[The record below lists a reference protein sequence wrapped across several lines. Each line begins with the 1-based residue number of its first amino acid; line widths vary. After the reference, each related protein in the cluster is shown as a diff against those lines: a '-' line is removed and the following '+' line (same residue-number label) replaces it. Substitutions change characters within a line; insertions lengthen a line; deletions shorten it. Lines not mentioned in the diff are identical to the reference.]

1 MNRTQEVGGSNPLV
15 STITSSSAKM
25 RRRAAAVLV
34 LAVAV
39 TSTFLVPGVSPAG
52 AAGNSSIK
60 IIYAQASAAFTPVWV
75 ALDRGFF
82 AKQALD
88 VSFTQVTGSAA
99 VAALASGEAQAMSIG
114 GTEVA
119 DYDAAGGDLVL
130 IAAGSNYPVFSLY
143 VDKTIRTIQDL
154 TGKKIAVTR
163 IGTSTDTTARL
174 MLEHFGLAGKVDIV
188 SAGGTLS
195 GIMAA
200 MSAGLAAG
208 GILSPPTTAKAEAA
222 GFKELVNGVRLG
234 LPLVQTALAVRK
246 SYIAQDRDT
255 VLRILKAYVD
265 AWAFVR
271 DPANAA
277 AVQGVISH
285 YTKAPAED
293 AAVAYKA
300 FFPAW
305 QERVPRVDSRGVRNN
320 LRFSANAQVR
330 TMVPAS
336 LIDDSLLTELVRSGY
351 LK

>member
-1 MNRTQEVGGSNPLV
+1 MTHLRRGRSVGHALLLIV
-15 STITSSSAKM
+15 AV
-25 RRRAAAVLV
+25 AAT
-34 LAVAV
+34 LAV
-39 TSTFLVPGVSPAG
+39 PGATRTT
-52 AAGNSSIK
+52 AAGNLSIK
-60 IIYAQASAAFTPVWV
+60 IIYAQASAAFTQLWV
-75 ALDRGFF
+75 AQDRGFF
-82 AKQALD
+82 ARQGLD
-88 VSFTQVTGSAA
+88 VGFAQVTGSAA
-99 VAALASGEAQAMSIG
+99 VAALSSGEAQAMSIG

-119 DYDAAGGDLVL
+119 DYDAAGGDLML

-143 VDKTIRTIQDL
+143 VNKSIRTIEDL
-154 TGKKIAVTR
+154 AGKKIAVTR
-163 IGTSTDTTARL
+163 TGTSTDTTARL
-174 MLEHFGLAGKVDIV
+174 FLEHFGLSGKVDIV

-208 GILSPPTTAKAEAA
+208 GVLSPPTTAKAEEA
-222 GFKELVNGVRLG
+222 GFKELVNGVKLG
-234 LPLVQTALAVRK
+234 LPLVQTGLAVRR
-246 SYIAQDRDT
+246 SYVAQNRDT

-277 AVQGVISH
+277 DVQAVISH
-285 YTKAPAED
+285 YTKATPED

-305 QERVPRVDSRGVRNN
+305 LARIPRVDPRGIQNN
-320 LRFSANAQVR
+320 LRFSANPQVR
-330 TMVPAS
+330 AMVPAN

>member
-1 MNRTQEVGGSNPLV
+1 MTHLRRG
-15 STITSSSAKM
+15 
-25 RRRAAAVLV
+25 RRAAHAPVLV
-34 LAVAV
+34 LAVAAA
-39 TSTFLVPGVSPAG
+39 LAVPGPNPAT
-52 AAGNSSIK
+52 AAGNLSIK
-60 IIYAQASAAFTPVWV
+60 IIYAQASAAFTQLWV
-75 ALDRGFF
+75 AQDRGFF
-82 AKQALD
+82 TRQGLD
-88 VSFTQVTGSAA
+88 VGFAQVTGSAA
-99 VAALASGEAQAMSIG
+99 VAALTSGEAQAMSIG

-143 VDKTIRTIQDL
+143 VNKSIGTIQDL
-154 TGKKIAVTR
+154 AGKKIAVTR
-163 IGTSTDTTARL
+163 TGTSTDTTARL
-174 MLEHFGLAGKVDIV
+174 FLEHFGLSGKVDIV

-208 GILSPPTTAKAEAA
+208 GVLSPPTTAKAEEA
-222 GFKELVNGVRLG
+222 GFKELVNGVKLG
-234 LPLVQTALAVRK
+234 LPLVQTGLAVRR
-246 SYIAQDRDT
+246 SFLAPNRDT

-265 AWAFVR
+265 AWTFVR

-277 AVQGVISH
+277 DVQSVISH
-285 YTKAPAED
+285 YTKATPED

-305 QERVPRVDSRGVRNN
+305 QARVPRVDPRGIQNN

-330 TMVPAS
+330 AMVPAN

>member
-1 MNRTQEVGGSNPLV
+1 VWLISQCSQAHRRGVTALLLAFALA
-15 STITSSSAKM
+15 ST
-25 RRRAAAVLV
+25 
-34 LAVAV
+34 LAVA
-39 TSTFLVPGVSPAG
+39 GGSPAAG
-52 AAGNSSIK
+52 AGPQPIK

-82 AKQALD
+82 AKQGLD
-88 VSFTQVTGSAA
+88 VTFTQVTGSAA
-99 VAALASGEAQAMSIG
+99 VAALSSGEAQAMSIG

-119 DYDAAGGDLVL
+119 DYDAAGGDLVM

-143 VDKTIRTIQDL
+143 ANNNIGTIQDL
-154 TGKKIAVTR
+154 AGKKIAVTR
-163 IGTSTDTTARL
+163 IGTSTDTAARL
-174 MLEHFGLAGKVDIV
+174 MLEHFGLAGKVDII
-188 SAGGTLS
+188 SAGGTLA

-200 MSAGLAAG
+200 MSGGLAAG

-222 GFKELVNGVRLG
+222 GFKELVNGVKLG
-234 LPLVQTALAVRK
+234 LPMVQTALAVRK
-246 SYIAQDRDT
+246 SYVAQNRET

-277 AVQGVISH
+277 AAQNVISH

-300 FFPAW
+300 FFPVW
-305 QERVPRVDSRGVRNN
+305 QERVPRVDSRGVLNN

-330 TMVPAS
+330 RMVPAS
-336 LIDDSLLTELVRSGY
+336 LLDDSLLTELVRSGY
-351 LK
+351 VK

>member
-1 MNRTQEVGGSNPLV
+1 MTHLWTGRR
-15 STITSSSAKM
+15 SACVPIL
-25 RRRAAAVLV
+25 A
-34 LAVAV
+34 LAVAAI
-39 TSTFLVPGVSPAG
+39 LAVPGPNPAG
-52 AAGNSSIK
+52 AAGNVSIK
-60 IIYAQASAAFTPVWV
+60 IIYAQASAAFTQLWV
-75 ALDRGFF
+75 AQDRGFF
-82 AKQALD
+82 GRQGLD
-88 VSFTQVTGSAA
+88 VGFAQVTGSAA
-99 VAALASGEAQAMSIG
+99 VAAVTSGEAQVMSIG

-143 VDKTIRTIQDL
+143 VNKNIRTIQDL
-154 TGKKIAVTR
+154 MGQKIAVTR
-163 IGTSTDTTARL
+163 TGTSTDTTARL
-174 MLEHFGLAGKVDIV
+174 FLEHFGLSGKVDIV

-208 GILSPPTTAKAEAA
+208 GVLSPPTTAKAEEA
-222 GFKELVNGVRLG
+222 GFKELVNGVKLG
-234 LPLVQTALAVRK
+234 LPLVQTGLAVRR
-246 SYIAQDRDT
+246 SYVAQNRDT
-255 VLRILKAYVD
+255 VLRVLKAYVD

-271 DPANAA
+271 DAANAA
-277 AVQGVISH
+277 DVQSVISH
-285 YTKAPAED
+285 YTKATPED

-305 QERVPRVDSRGVRNN
+305 QARIPRVDPRGIQNN

-330 TMVPAS
+330 AMVPAN